1 MVDPV
6 ILATAAILGAVGLGS
21 AILAIRT
28 PLSFRIALRNI
39 RRARSRSALVVLGL
53 LVATAIVSG
62 SLVVGDTVAN
72 VNVHYAY
79 LGYGYTDEGIYAIA
93 PNGGYQAFPASVATA
108 VVSASS
114 TDPDIAGVTPMIV
127 GIAQAFDNTTRVP
140 QTDLYLF
147 GSNASQSGAL
157 GEFTTLSGAK
167 VSGPPP
173 GGAFLDSL
181 AAQDLNASAGDSIT
195 LFGVVRFHTTVS
207 AVVQDDVRGGFL
219 TAGITG
225 GSIFVDL
232 PTAQHLEN
240 ATGQVNFIAVTNT
253 GSQVAGVGLSSTV
266 ATHLQ
271 ATLSR
276 TPDTSGLAVHT
287 LLQDAVNQAQAASV
301 GLTTIFL
308 VFGLFSI
315 VAGAMLIVGIFTMI
329 AEERKG
335 EMGMLRAIGL
345 TRRVIVL
352 SYYFEGFFY
361 SVGSALAGTF
371 VGVLSGFA
379 LLYEY
384 TQLVPASGL
393 STSVLLASFTYS
405 PDSLVT
411 AYLVGFLLTLATVA
425 IASVRVSRL
434 NIVRA
439 IRDVPE
445 PPPPIRTYTYLAYV
459 GVVALVAGLVLFAT
473 TFRGTSDIS
482 YPILGGGLAIL
493 GTGLIASRFVKN
505 RVAFTVVGVGLL
517 IWAGL
522 EPLQNLVL
530 GTSHTGGIFVIF
542 VQGIMMVGGALMVV
556 AFNGPSLAN
565 ALERIGTG
573 RHGST
578 PVTRIGLSYPSR
590 RGGRTAVTLAIFA
603 LVLFTIVLLATYSAT
618 LTGNL
623 NNSLT
628 AQSGGYTFFGKSAQP
643 IPDLPGKVAANSTLA
658 PLYSNVVPIVAGQ
671 AYLTVKGFGSNPFL
685 DGVYAAP
692 TNASASSD
700 FYATNQF
707 PFYSTYQ
714 GLSASAVMTRLSTD
728 GSVAVVDNNY
738 ATGGNGFTSSG
749 PHPIVA
755 SGDTVEVANPATGVA
770 QNLSVIG
777 VLKESIVTG
786 IWINPVTASSLGFNS
801 TRGYLLTL
809 NSGVSHTLAE
819 QRTKAAFYPYGLVL
833 VDFASVLATTTSII
847 SGDVGLLE
855 VFIALG
861 LAVGIAALGILA
873 LRAVT
878 ERRREIGMLRSI
890 GLTRPMILRA
900 FLLEYTFVTVL
911 GALIGGLLGLLVVY
925 NLVVSPSASSAG
937 VTALYIPWEN
947 LAIVV
952 AVTGFLATLAVISPA
967 LRAARLPPAEA
978 LRGVQ

>member
-1 MVDPV
+1 
-6 ILATAAILGAVGLGS
+6 
-21 AILAIRT
+21 
-28 PLSFRIALRNI
+28 
-39 RRARSRSALVVLGL
+39 
-53 LVATAIVSG
+53 
-62 SLVVGDTVAN
+62 
-72 VNVHYAY
+72 
-79 LGYGYTDEGIYAIA
+79 
-93 PNGGYQAFPASVATA
+93 VATA
-108 VVSASS
+108 VATASS
-114 TDPDIAGVTPMIV
+114 SDPDIAGVTPMIV

-140 QTDLYLF
+140 QTHLNLI
-147 GSNASQSGAL
+147 GSNTSQSAAL
-157 GEFTTLSGAK
+157 GDFTTLSGSK

-173 GGAFLDSL
+173 GGVFLDAL
-181 AAQDLNASAGDSIT
+181 AAQDLNASTGDSIT
-195 LFGVVRFHTTVS
+195 LFGVVPFLTTVS

-219 TAGITG
+219 TAGVSG

-253 GSQVAGVGLSSTV
+253 GSQVAGMGLSSTV
-266 ATHLQ
+266 ATHLT
-271 ATLSR
+271 ATLAR
-276 TPDTSGLAVHT
+276 TPGASGLAVHT
-287 LLQDAVNQAQAASV
+287 LLQDAVTQAQSASA

-352 SYYFEGFFY
+352 SYFFEGFIY

-371 VGVLSGFA
+371 VGVLSGFI

-384 TQLVPASGL
+384 VQLVPSPGV
-393 STSVLLASFTYS
+393 STSVLVASFTYS
-405 PDSLVT
+405 GTSLVT
-411 AYLVGFLLTLATVA
+411 AYLVGFLLTLGTVA

-445 PPPPIRTYTYLAYV
+445 PPPAIRTYTYLAYL
-459 GVVALVAGLVLFAT
+459 GVVALAGGLYLLAT
-473 TFRGTSDIS
+473 TYQGTSDVS

-493 GTGLIASRFVKN
+493 GAGLIASRFVKN
-505 RVAFTVVGVGLL
+505 RVAFSVVGVGLL
-517 IWAGL
+517 IWCGL
-522 EPLQNLVL
+522 EALQNLVL
-530 GTSHTGGIFVIF
+530 GTSHTGGIFVVF
-542 VQGIMMVGGALMVV
+542 VEGIMMVGGALMVV

-565 ALERIGTG
+565 ALERVGTG

-628 AQSGGYTFFGKSAQP
+628 EQSGGYTFFGESAQP
-643 IPDLPGKVAANSTLA
+643 IPDLPGRVVANSSLA
-658 PLYSNVVPIVAGQ
+658 SLYTNVVPIVAGQ
-671 AYLTVKGFGSNPFL
+671 AYLTVRGFGSNPFT

-692 TNASASSD
+692 TNASPTSS
-700 FYATNQF
+700 FYATNQY
-707 PFYSTYQ
+707 PFLSTYQ

-728 GSVAVVDNNY
+728 GSVAVVDGNY
-738 ATGGNGFTSSG
+738 ASGGNSFTSFG
-749 PHPIVA
+749 PHPIL
-755 SGDTVEVANPATGVA
+755 SPGDTVRVANPATGIA
-770 QNLSVIG
+770 RNLTVLG
-777 VLKESIVTG
+777 VLQQSIVTG
-786 IWINPVTASSLGFNS
+786 IWINPVTASSLGFNA
-801 TRGYLLTL
+801 TRGFLMTL
-809 NSGVSHTLAE
+809 HSGVSHTLAE
-819 QRTKAAFYPYGLVL
+819 QRTKSAFYPYGLVL

-847 SGDVGLLE
+847 SGDIGLLE

-878 ERRREIGMLRSI
+878 ERRHEIGMLRSI

-900 FLLEYTFVTVL
+900 FLLEYAFVTVV
-911 GALIGGLLGLLVVY
+911 GAAIGGLLALLLVY
-925 NLVVSPSASSAG
+925 NLVLSSSASSIG
-937 VTALYIPWEN
+937 VTTLYIPWVN
-947 LAIVV
+947 LVLVV
-952 AVTGFLATLAVISPA
+952 LITGFLATLAVISPA
-967 LRAARLPPAEA
+967 LRAARMPPAEA
-978 LRGVQ
+978 LRGAQ